1 MSVSFDPYHKWLGI
15 LPKDQPPHHY
25 RLLGLETFEDDLQVI
40 EAAADA
46 AAGPARPL
54 DNTDHTHP
62 YRKKVTRVYV
72 ARALA
77 ACK

>member
-1 MSVSFDPYHKWLGI
+1 
-15 LPKDQPPHHY
+15 
-25 RLLGLETFEDDLQVI
+25 VI
-40 EAAADA
+40 EAAAEA

-54 DNTDHTHP
+54 DNTDLTHP

-77 ACK
+77 RIAGLETPASREDPA

>member
-1 MSVSFDPYHKWLGI
+1 LGGA
-15 LPKDQPPHHY
+15 PP
-25 RLLGLETFEDDLQVI
+25 
-40 EAAADA
+40 A

-54 DNTDHTHP
+54 DNTDLTHP

-77 ACK
+77 QLAGLEAIA